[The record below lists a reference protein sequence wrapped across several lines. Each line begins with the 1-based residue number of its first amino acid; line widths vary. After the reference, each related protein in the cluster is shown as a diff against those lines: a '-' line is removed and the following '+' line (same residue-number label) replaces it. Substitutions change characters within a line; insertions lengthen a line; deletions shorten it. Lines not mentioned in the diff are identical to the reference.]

1 MGFRSGALER
11 GQTRSVGLDSR
22 RAPREPN
29 LHRDGGTGHAPW
41 RPGGP
46 MGWLSR
52 PSVARRSSPA
62 SRARPRGRRG
72 GSWSILTD
80 FRSGIAVCSHARRAT
95 DRRRL
100 HSPRE
105 GRPRRIRPPSPP
117 SATDSS
123 ALSEVILAQS
133 ARHHETRLGDVG
145 PTPAPPPRPMTSLP
159 PSRALGRS
167 VE

>member
-1 MGFRSGALER
+1 MGFRSGGLER

-46 MGWLSR
+46 MGWLLR

-72 GSWSILTD
+72 GSGSILTD
-80 FRSGIAVCSHARRAT
+80 FRPIIAVCSHARRAT
-95 DRRRL
+95 DRRSGSKDAPRAVC
-100 HSPRE
+100 SPNCWE
-105 GRPRRIRPPSPP
+105 
-117 SATDSS
+117 
-123 ALSEVILAQS
+123 
-133 ARHHETRLGDVG
+133 
-145 PTPAPPPRPMTSLP
+145 PRPVP
-159 PSRALGRS
+159 GWRGAALGPGGGGQHHWLKPLSTPMALGHYS
-167 VE
+167 VIVSNSQ